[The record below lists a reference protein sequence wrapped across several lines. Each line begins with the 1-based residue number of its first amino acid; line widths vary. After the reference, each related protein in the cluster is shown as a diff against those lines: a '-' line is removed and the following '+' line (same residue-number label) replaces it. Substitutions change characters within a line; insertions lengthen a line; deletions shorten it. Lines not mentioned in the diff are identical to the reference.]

1 MLTCVI
7 NDALRTCSNFP
18 WDFRTGRLVCAAGRI
33 YWHATAC
40 QHIKHFYNRGWP
52 VTLSALAS
60 RLRRERPNA
69 PDAEIR
75 AELVEMITR
84 GLADG
89 DPAYLD
95 LLHNLIVEKLL
106 EDGE

>member
-1 MLTCVI
+1 M
-7 NDALRTCSNFP
+7 SG
-18 WDFRTGRLVCAAGRI
+18 DF
-33 YWHATAC
+33 Y
-40 QHIKHFYNRGWP
+40 YRGWT

-69 PDAEIR
+69 ADAEIR

-95 LLHNLIVEKLL
+95 LLHNLVVEKLL